1 MSERTIIH
9 TQDAPAAIGPYSQA
23 VRAGDTVWISGQIPL
38 DPATGE
44 LVPGAFPEQAEQVF
58 RNLAAVARAA
68 GGTLDDAVRLT
79 LYLTDLSEFATVN
92 EIMARHLSE
101 PWPARAAVQVSAL
114 PKGAMIEA
122 DAILHLP

>member
-44 LVPGAFPEQAEQVF
+44 LVSGAFPEQAEQVF